1 MVTPARSRADTGGVF
16 GGCGQRGTFG
26 NSGGASVLI
35 HPQPVSVNSHAASAR
50 LRELVDMA
58 VSVEQLSGEFQ
69 SDPELSRFR
78 SQKSEDRSQNI

>member
-1 MVTPARSRADTGGVF
+1 MVTPARSRGDTGGVF

-35 HPQPVSVNSHAASAR
+35 HPQPISVNSHTASAR

-58 VSVEQLSGEFQ
+58 VSVDQAGGDF
-69 SDPELSRFR
+69 
-78 SQKSEDRSQNI
+78 